1 MSGDLPADV
10 KALPDERL
18 ILHPTL
24 APLDEPLLDL
34 WVAEGV
40 PRDLSTIL
48 HALNVMAGL
57 WLARKRSAELFE
69 RMTADFPQRVAEG
82 ALEGQQTVFGGG
94 DGA

>member
-40 PRDLSTIL
+40 QRDLSTIL

-57 WLARKRSAELFE
+57 WLARKRSAE
-69 RMTADFPQRVAEG
+69 RVAEG
-82 ALEGQQTVFGGG
+82 ALEGQQTMFGGG
-94 DGA
+94 DGS

>member
-57 WLARKRSAELFE
+57 WLAHTALTAAVATTPAIGGQETLF
-69 RMTADFPQRVAEG
+69 
-82 ALEGQQTVFGGG
+82 GG
-94 DGA
+94 DG